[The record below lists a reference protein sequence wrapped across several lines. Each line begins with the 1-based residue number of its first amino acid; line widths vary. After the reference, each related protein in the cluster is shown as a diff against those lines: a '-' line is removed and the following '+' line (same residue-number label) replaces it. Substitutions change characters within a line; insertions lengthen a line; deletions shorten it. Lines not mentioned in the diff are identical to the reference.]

1 MASRI
6 VWPAECRVSEYL
18 AVGLPIED
26 IRRGTGS
33 GCGRIEVMLVGERVK
48 AKKKA
53 VERAGKKLEMSV
65 GIQCLAIY
73 PIDISNPLR
82 QCWRLR
88 VRC

>member
-33 GCGRIEVMLVGERVK
+33 GCGRIEAMLVGERVK

-53 VERAGKKLEMSV
+53 VERAGKSWRWVQVFSVLRYIQLTFPIFCGSV
-65 GIQCLAIY
+65 GVY
-73 PIDISNPLR
+73 E
-82 QCWRLR
+82 
-88 VRC
+88 